1 MKKSILKNLA
11 ILTGKHVCWSLF
23 LIKSQTLRPATLLK
37 KRLQDRCFPLNTAKV
52 LRIPVLKKICER
64 LLLQLVS

>member
-11 ILTGKHVCWSLF
+11 MLTGKHVCWSLF

-37 KRLQDRCFPLNTAKV
+37 KRLQDRCFPLNIAKV
-52 LRIPVLKKICER
+52 LRTPVLKKICER